1 MTTKDMTETE
11 ATGWQRRTIV
21 GSDGEEIGTV
31 SEIYL
36 DDRTGNP
43 EWATVS
49 SGPLGGKSHFVP
61 LAGASP
67 DGEKIRARVTID
79 QVKGAPSADRDGHLS
94 EREEARLFE
103 HYGIPY
109 GTDGSTTG
117 EGQSDDGRRSDGAR
131 LRKYVA
137 ADDDQTP
144 VLGSVRTSKWASLD

>member
-1 MTTKDMTETE
+1 MTTKDMSE
-11 ATGWQRRTIV
+11 AEAYGWHSRTILA
-21 GSDGEEIGTV
+21 SDGEEIGKV

-36 DDRTGNP
+36 DDRTDTP

-49 SGPLGGKSHFVP
+49 SGLFGGKSHFVP

-79 QVKGAPSADRDGHLS
+79 QVKHAPSVDSDGHLS
-94 EREEARLFE
+94 EQEEVQLFE

-109 GTDGSTTG
+109 TTDGSTAAQG
-117 EGQSDDGRRSDGAR
+117 HPAR

-137 ADDDQTP
+137 TDNETTP
-144 VLGSVRTSKWASLD
+144 VLGSVRTSKRASLD